1 MNKEQFEKSLTSLAK
16 GRKYFLSENQFQIV
30 LAKELASIERGNGH
44 EGACAYLHQKKNV
57 MSEELKEKTI
67 SPAIVITREK
77 FNGDVYRDG
86 EELVYVE
93 CKYVVCG
100 KFVEDESVVRQS
112 SAKKPG
118 IPGVRYEFWCDVER
132 MEIVDPAGAA
142 KKYVI
147 LLTNDE
153 RCWISGP
160 TNQGSSDREL
170 GFHDDRGDVPRNMIY
185 YTSSKGKPVNRTI
198 TLKGSYRLEKDAWKL
213 YQGAGTKAAVVAMP
227 MGKRDPDF
235 RYLLLEVK

>member
-1 MNKEQFEKSLTSLAK
+1 MEKAQFEAVLIGLATK
-16 GRKYFLSENQFQIV
+16 KPYSLSENEFQIA
-30 LAKELASIERGNGH
+30 LAEELANFERKNGH
-44 EGACAYLHQKKNV
+44 KGACAYLDQKKSV
-57 MSEELKEKTI
+57 MSDERKGKTI
-67 SPAIVITREK
+67 SPDIVITREK
-77 FNGDVYRDG
+77 FIGDAYRDG

-118 IPGVRYEFWCDVER
+118 IPGVRYNFWCDVER
-132 MEIVDPAGAA
+132 MEKVDPAGAA

-160 TNQGSSDREL
+160 TSQGSSDREL

-185 YTSSKGKPVNRTI
+185 YTSSKGKPVNKTI
-198 TLKGSYRLEKDAWKL
+198 TLKGSYRLEEDAWKP
-213 YQGAGTKAAVVAMP
+213 YGKANF
-227 MGKRDPDF
+227 K
-235 RYLLLEVK
+235 YLLIEVI